1 MRLIRRLLFSPH
13 FMILIRSLGTLE
25 AGEIIMRL
33 TEVLQSRLLQLL
45 METSCYV
52 SATQL
57 IRRYLFGSVPNNFQV
72 SCLYNSGIFI
82 VVLIGPMRSMIRVH
96 NLFVSTDITISGLFG
111 GVVKGIAT
119 ISNVL
124 LFTVWWL
131 PPSDSAMFKGTAN
144 SEYSMAFS

>member
-1 MRLIRRLLFSPH
+1 MRLIRRLLFSRH

-25 AGEIIMRL
+25 AGEVIMRL

-119 ISNVL
+119 ISNIL
-124 LFTVWWL
+124 LFTVWCL

>member
-25 AGEIIMRL
+25 AGEIIMRR
-33 TEVLQSRLLQLL
+33 TEVLQSRISQLL

>member
-57 IRRYLFGSVPNNFQV
+57 IRRYLFGSVPNNFQA

-119 ISNVL
+119 ISNIL
-124 LFTVWWL
+124 LFTVWCL

>member
-1 MRLIRRLLFSPH
+1 
-13 FMILIRSLGTLE
+13 MILIRSLGTLE

-57 IRRYLFGSVPNNFQV
+57 IRRYLFRSVPNNFQV

-82 VVLIGPMRSMIRVH
+82 VVLIRPMRSMIRVH

-119 ISNVL
+119 ISNIL
-124 LFTVWWL
+124 LFTVWCL

>member
-124 LFTVWWL
+124 LFTVWCL

>member
-13 FMILIRSLGTLE
+13 FMILIKSLGTLE
-25 AGEIIMRL
+25 AGQIIMRR
-33 TEVLQSRLLQLL
+33 TEALQSRISQLL

-72 SCLYNSGIFI
+72 SRLYNSGIFV
-82 VVLIGPMRSMIRVH
+82 VVLIGPMRSMIRVD
-96 NLFVSTDITISGLFG
+96 NLFGSTDITISGLFG

-119 ISNVL
+119 ISNIL
-124 LFTVWWL
+124 LFAVWCL
-131 PPSDSAMFKGTAN
+131 PPSDSVMFKDTAN

>member
-96 NLFVSTDITISGLFG
+96 NLFVTTDITISGLFG

-124 LFTVWWL
+124 LFTVWCL

>member
-1 MRLIRRLLFSPH
+1 MRD
-13 FMILIRSLGTLE
+13 
-25 AGEIIMRL
+25 
-33 TEVLQSRLLQLL
+33 
-45 METSCYV
+45 
-52 SATQL
+52 
-57 IRRYLFGSVPNNFQV
+57 LFGSVPNNFQV

-82 VVLIGPMRSMIRVH
+82 VLIGPMRSMIRVH

-119 ISNVL
+119 ISNIL
-124 LFTVWWL
+124 LFTVWCL

>member
-119 ISNVL
+119 ISNIL
-124 LFTVWWL
+124 LFTVWCL

>member
-13 FMILIRSLGTLE
+13 FMILIKSLGTLE
-25 AGEIIMRL
+25 AGEIIMRR
-33 TEVLQSRLLQLL
+33 TEVLQSRISQLL

-72 SCLYNSGIFI
+72 TCLYNSGIFV
-82 VVLIGPMRSMIRVH
+82 VVLIGPMRSMIRVD
-96 NLFVSTDITISGLFG
+96 NLFGSTDITISGLFG

-119 ISNVL
+119 ISNIL
-124 LFTVWWL
+124 LFAVWCL
-131 PPSDSAMFKGTAN
+131 RPSPFHNFQLAHCLLIS
-144 SEYSMAFS
+144 

>member
-82 VVLIGPMRSMIRVH
+82 VLIGPMRSMIRVH

-119 ISNVL
+119 ISNIL
-124 LFTVWWL
+124 LFTVWCL

>member
-13 FMILIRSLGTLE
+13 FMILIKSLGTLE
-25 AGEIIMRL
+25 AGEIIMRR
-33 TEVLQSRLLQLL
+33 TEVLQSRISQLL

-124 LFTVWWL
+124 LFTVWCL

>member
-33 TEVLQSRLLQLL
+33 TEVVQSRLLQLL

-119 ISNVL
+119 ISNIL
-124 LFTVWWL
+124 LFTVWCL

>member
-1 MRLIRRLLFSPH
+1 MRLIRRLLFSPD

-119 ISNVL
+119 ISNIL
-124 LFTVWWL
+124 LFTVWCL
-131 PPSDSAMFKGTAN
+131 PPSDSAMFNGTAN

>member
-1 MRLIRRLLFSPH
+1 
-13 FMILIRSLGTLE
+13 MILIRSLGTLE

-57 IRRYLFGSVPNNFQV
+57 IRRYLFDSVPNNFQV

-119 ISNVL
+119 ISNIL
-124 LFTVWWL
+124 LFTVWCL

>member
-1 MRLIRRLLFSPH
+1 MRLIRRLLFSRH
-13 FMILIRSLGTLE
+13 FMILIRSPGTLE

-96 NLFVSTDITISGLFG
+96 NLFVTTDITISGLFG

-124 LFTVWWL
+124 LFTVWCL

>member
-13 FMILIRSLGTLE
+13 FMILIKSLGTLE
-25 AGEIIMRL
+25 AGEIIMRR
-33 TEVLQSRLLQLL
+33 TEVLQSRISQLL

-119 ISNVL
+119 ISNIL
-124 LFTVWWL
+124 LFTVWCL

>member
-82 VVLIGPMRSMIRVH
+82 VVLIGPMRSVIRVH

-119 ISNVL
+119 ISNIL
-124 LFTVWWL
+124 LFTVWCL

>member
-1 MRLIRRLLFSPH
+1 
-13 FMILIRSLGTLE
+13 MILIRSLGTLE

-119 ISNVL
+119 ISNIL
-124 LFTVWWL
+124 LFTVWCL